1 MAISTN
7 GAIIT
12 RVTSALYGEYLSNAS
27 YDEVISTA
35 PATLAATFLSNDFA
49 GKTDMQIATTM
60 LTNLGLTSIT
70 GLDNWLSAQLTAAG
84 STTAAKGAKIV
95 SIMND
100 YANLTADATYGTYA
114 TAFNAKV
121 AAGLVKSQTAGN
133 AGGAYATADA
143 VSISNT
149 TTALST
155 GLDNV
160 LGGAGNDTINGVATT
175 FQTGDI
181 IDGGAGTDTV
191 YVSVATDF
199 APTRITNVEKFIV
212 NPAGA
217 GTANFNAVSGISSV
231 ELLSPVGVQT
241 ISKIAGT
248 VAVAVTN
255 SSTTT
260 TVAPKGTTLTGAA
273 DNFALTVNGV
283 TGAVTVASDD
293 VNDYETASIASSTVA
308 STLPSFD
315 VGDSGAASTITGL
328 TITGDA
334 ALTITAA
341 LGASIKTVNAS
352 AATAA
357 VKLTVANATGTTVT
371 GGAGNDNIT
380 AGAGNDVI
388 SGGAGN
394 DTIVAGAA
402 GNDSVDGGAG
412 NDTVTATGADA
423 NDTIVGGDG
432 TDTLTLTTPLTY
444 TAATSSAALVN
455 QAANVTGFEKLS
467 LSGAQV
473 MTGLNA
479 GNAITSLAVPNGGTA
494 TVTDAP
500 ATLVNFTFA
509 ATGAASVTLGTT
521 ADGAADNAAVTLG
534 SATGQAASVVSSL
547 TVAGYDTATVSS
559 VGADGNQITSLVGTK
574 LTSVTLSGDK
584 TITDLNLAAT
594 TVAVKTI
601 DASAYTAATLTGVDG
616 SSGATAAG
624 FNFVPGTATSYGI
637 TGGAGSD
644 TITGGALN
652 DTLAGGDGN
661 DTIDAKE
668 GVNDIQGGAGNDVLT
683 AGAGN
688 DTIQDGS
695 GNDVVTAGAGDDT
708 VTLGSGSDSVNAGAG
723 NDTITASTNLDS
735 ADTIGGGDGT
745 DTLTA
750 TFSSVGATPT
760 ITGVETLRASF
771 GASTFVSGTKID
783 ASTTA
788 ITVDSASAAAVSPTI
803 KDLGTGV
810 TLTLTDDNTLGG
822 TAGNLGAVTLDTV
835 AAATLAV
842 KVAGNADVAT
852 ATATSITSLTV
863 TDAVSVAL
871 SSSGGSTTNVINHAT
886 GAIALDAVDTTS
898 LSITTAA
905 GSGLTGASNITGTTA
920 VTSVTLSAASYGD
933 INYGTIVDGKVLN
946 TLSLTAA
953 GESSDVT
960 LGAVG
965 GGTTAALTTL
975 SLSASAGGT
984 VTTGAI
990 NSTANMDSLTISGTG
1005 TSSAISPSV
1014 GGTITT
1020 NAGSINSVTLSA
1032 ADRATVTL
1040 AEADLIVG
1048 AGLVSTLAASATSRA
1063 TLNLSGFLADSTA
1076 TGVAAS
1082 YGFTTSDRGVMTL
1095 DAGTSITTNG
1105 DLSALSLTVGSDSTF
1120 NAAAGAT
1127 VSAAGTIASTSVSVA
1142 SDATTTGELSLGE
1155 VGTVHT
1161 AATVTLAEASAN
1173 GADFNLIGK
1182 TFNSL
1187 SITLDGAAA
1196 ITVAAAAD
1204 ADSITANAGTGQAGM
1219 TIQFDGNAQ
1228 AIAVYNSEATAPT
1241 ITALTLNA
1249 GSSTG
1254 TNTLNVSAASKA
1266 TVTGGSGADT
1276 ITGTAGR
1283 DTISAGAGTDTIT
1296 GGAGGDSFTG
1306 GTGVD
1311 AYQDVGIAGNSV
1323 VASASGLT
1331 AGAIAVGDSI
1341 TFATTTAGN
1350 VDYIS
1355 DFAATDTINF
1365 TTDATAPT
1373 NAVGLAAT
1381 LDLVTN
1387 TGYVLYGTYTAST
1400 GVFVVAAGWVAS
1412 TSQDALLV
1420 QGDAGTLTFATTTG
1434 YVVLDNLT
1442 AALVAGNIN

>member
-1 MAISTN
+1 
-7 GAIIT
+7 
-12 RVTSALYGEYLSNAS
+12 
-27 YDEVISTA
+27 
-35 PATLAATFLSNDFA
+35 
-49 GKTDMQIATTM
+49 
-60 LTNLGLTSIT
+60 LTSIA
-70 GLDNWLSAQLTAAG
+70 GLNNWLSAQLTAAG
-84 STTAAKGAKIV
+84 STAAAKGAKIV
-95 SIMND
+95 SILND
-100 YANLTADATYGTYA
+100 YANMTSDATYGTYA
-114 TAFNAKV
+114 TSFNAKV
-121 AAGLVKSQTAGN
+121 SAGLVKSQTAGN

-143 VSISNT
+143 VSITDT
-149 TTALST
+149 TTALTT

-160 LGGAGNDTINGVATT
+160 LGGAGNDTINGVSTT

-191 YVSVATDF
+191 YVSVASDF
-199 APTRITNVEKFIV
+199 APTRITNVEKFII
-212 NPAGA
+212 NPAAAGA
-217 GTANFNAVSGISSV
+217 ANFNAVSGISSV
-231 ELLSPVGVQT
+231 ELLSPVGAQS

-260 TVAPKGTTLTGAA
+260 TVSTKGTTLTGAA

-308 STLPSFD
+308 SVLPSFD

-341 LGASIKTVNAS
+341 LGASIKSVDAS
-352 AATAA
+352 KATGAIR
-357 VKLTVANATGTTVT
+357 LTVANATGTTVT
-371 GGAGNDNIT
+371 GGAGNDNLT
-380 AGAGNDVI
+380 GGAGNDVI

-412 NDTVTATGADA
+412 NDTITATGADA
-423 NDTIVGGDG
+423 NDTIGGGDG
-432 TDTLTLTTPLTY
+432 TDTLTLTTGLTY

-455 QAANVTGFEKLS
+455 QAANVTGFERLS
-467 LSGAQV
+467 LSGTQV

-479 GNAITSLAVPNGGTA
+479 GNAITNLSVPAAGAA
-494 TVTDAP
+494 TVTEAP
-500 ATLVNFTFA
+500 ATLVNFAFGT
-509 ATGAASVTLGTT
+509 TGSASVTLGTA
-521 ADGAADNAAVTLG
+521 ADGAADNAAITLG

-547 TVAGYDTATVSS
+547 TLGGYDTATVAS
-559 VGADGNQITSLVGTK
+559 VGADGNQLTSLVGTK

-616 SSGATAAG
+616 SSGATAVG

-695 GNDVVTAGAGDDT
+695 GNDVVTAGAGDDSI
-708 VTLGSGSDSVNAGAG
+708 TLGSGSDSVNAGAG

-771 GASTFVSGTKID
+771 GASTFLSGTKID

-803 KDLGTGV
+803 RDLGTGV
-810 TLTLTDDNTLGG
+810 TVTLTDDNTLAG
-822 TAGNLGAVTLDTV
+822 TAGDLGAVTLDTV
-835 AAATLAV
+835 ASATLAV
-842 KVAGNADVAT
+842 RVAGNANAAT
-852 ATATSITSLTV
+852 ATATSLTSLTV
-863 TDAVSVAL
+863 TDAVSLAL
-871 SSSGGSTTNVINHAT
+871 SSTGGSTTNVINHAT
-886 GAIALDAVDTTS
+886 GAIALAPLATTS

-905 GSGLTGASNITGTTA
+905 GSGLTGGSAITGTTA

-953 GESSDVT
+953 GESSDIT

-965 GGTTAALTTL
+965 GTTAAALTTL
-975 SLSASAGGT
+975 SLSASAGGSIAS
-984 VTTGAI
+984 GAI
-990 NSTANMDSLTISGTG
+990 TSSANMDSLTVSGTG
-1005 TSSAISPSV
+1005 TNTAVTP
-1014 GGTITT
+1014 GGSITT
-1020 NAGSINSVTLSA
+1020 GNGSINSATLSA
-1032 ADRATVTL
+1032 ADRATVTMGGG
-1040 AEADLIVG
+1040 DLVIG
-1048 AGLVSTLAASATSRA
+1048 SGLISTLAASASGRA
-1063 TLNLSGFLADSTA
+1063 TLSLSDFLADSTS

-1095 DAGTSITTNG
+1095 NGGTSITTDG
-1105 DLSALSLTVGSDSTF
+1105 DLSALSVTVGSDSTF
-1120 NAAAGAT
+1120 NAATGAV
-1127 VSAAGTIASTSVSVA
+1127 VSAAGTIAATSISVA
-1142 SDATTTGELSLGE
+1142 SDSTTTGELTVGE
-1155 VGTVHT
+1155 VGSVHT
-1161 AATVTLAEASAN
+1161 AATVSMFEASAN
-1173 GADFNLIGK
+1173 GADFNLVGK
-1182 TFNSL
+1182 TFTSL
-1187 SITLDGAAA
+1187 SITLDGATA
-1196 ITVAAAAD
+1196 ITVAAATD
-1204 ADSITANAGTGQAGM
+1204 ADSITGGNQAGL
-1219 TIQFDGNAQ
+1219 TVNFDGNTD
-1228 AIAVYNSEATAPT
+1228 AIAVYNSAATAPT

-1283 DTISAGAGTDTIT
+1283 DTISAGAGADTIT

-1306 GTGVD
+1306 GSGID
-1311 AYQDVGIAGNSV
+1311 AYQDVGIATNSV

-1331 AGAIAVGDSI
+1331 TAAIAAGDTI

-1355 DFAATDTINF
+1355 DFAATDTINL
-1365 TTDATAPT
+1365 TTAATAPT
-1373 NAVGLAAT
+1373 SAIGLAAT

-1387 TGYVLYGTYTAST
+1387 TAYVMYGTYNTTT
-1400 GVFVVAAGWVAS
+1400 GVFTVAS
-1412 TSQDALLV
+1412 AFNATTACDALLV
-1420 QGDAGTLTFATTTG
+1420 EGDAGALTFVTTTG

-1442 AALVAGNIN
+1442 AALVAGNIV

>member
-49 GKTDMQIATTM
+49 GKTDKQIATTM

-84 STTAAKGAKIV
+84 STAAAKGAKIV

-100 YANLTADATYGTYA
+100 YANLTADATYGSYA
-114 TAFNAKV
+114 IAFNAKV

-143 VSISNT
+143 VSIANT

-191 YVSVATDF
+191 YVSVADNF

-231 ELLSPVGVQT
+231 ELLSPVGAQT
-241 ISKIAGT
+241 VSKIAGT
-248 VAVAVTN
+248 VAVAVNN

-260 TVAPKGTTLTGAA
+260 TVTPKGTTLTGAA

-315 VGDSGAASTITGL
+315 VGDTGAASTITGL

-432 TDTLTLTTPLTY
+432 TDTLTLTTALTY
-444 TAATSSAALVN
+444 TAATSTAALVN

-467 LSGAQV
+467 LSGTQV

-479 GNAITSLAVPNGGTA
+479 GNAITSLAVPAAGTA

-500 ATLVNFTFA
+500 ATLVNFTFG

-559 VGADGNQITSLVGTK
+559 IGADLNQITSLVGTK

-616 SSGATAAG
+616 SSGATAVG

-637 TGGAGSD
+637 TGGAGAD

-708 VTLGSGSDSVNAGAG
+708 VTLGAGSDSVNAGAG

-822 TAGNLGAVTLDTV
+822 TAGDLGAVTLDTV

-842 KVAGNADVAT
+842 KIAGNADAAT
-852 ATATSITSLTV
+852 TKATSITSLTV

-871 SSSGGSTTNVINHAT
+871 SSSGGSTTNVIDHTT
-886 GAIALDAVDTTS
+886 GAITLDTVDTTS

-905 GSGLTGASNITGTTA
+905 GSGFVGDSNITGTTA
-920 VTSVTLSAASYGD
+920 VTSVTLSAASFGD
-933 INYGTIVDGKVLN
+933 IKYGTISDAKVLN

-953 GESSDVT
+953 GESSDVS
-960 LGAVG
+960 LGIVG
-965 GGTTAALTTL
+965 GGTVAALTTL
-975 SLSASAGGT
+975 SLSASAGGSIAT
-984 VTTGAI
+984 AAI
-990 NSTANMDSLTISGTG
+990 TSSANMDSLTVSGTG
-1005 TSSAISPSV
+1005 TNTAVTP
-1014 GGTITT
+1014 GGVITT
-1020 NAGSINSVTLSA
+1020 GNGSINSATLSA
-1032 ADRATVTL
+1032 ADRATVTM
-1040 AEADLIVG
+1040 AAGDLTIG
-1048 AGLVSTLAASATSRA
+1048 SGLLSTLAASASGRA
-1063 TLNLSGFLADSTA
+1063 TLNLSGFLADSTS

-1082 YGFTTSDRGVMTL
+1082 YGFTTSDRGVITMN
-1095 DAGTSITTNG
+1095 AGTSITTDG
-1105 DLSALSLTVGSDSTF
+1105 DLSALSLTVGSDTTF
-1120 NAAAGAT
+1120 NAATGSV
-1127 VSAAGTIASTSVSVA
+1127 VSAAGTIGSTAISVA

-1155 VGTVHT
+1155 VSSVHT

-1182 TFNSL
+1182 TFTSL
-1187 SITLDGAAA
+1187 SITLDGATA
-1196 ITVAAAAD
+1196 ITVAAATD
-1204 ADSITANAGTGQAGM
+1204 AGSGVDGDQAGL
-1219 TIQFDGNAQ
+1219 TVNFDGNAE
-1228 AIAVYNSEATAPT
+1228 AIAVYNSAATAPT
-1241 ITALTLNA
+1241 ITSLTLNA

-1254 TNTLNVSAASKA
+1254 ANTLNVSAASKA
-1266 TVTGGSGADT
+1266 SVTGGSGVDT
-1276 ITGTAGR
+1276 ITGTAGA
-1283 DTISAGAGTDTIT
+1283 DTISGGAGADTIT
-1296 GGAGGDSFTG
+1296 GGAGADSMTG
-1306 GTGVD
+1306 GTGADTFVFTTASTSTPSGTNFD
-1311 AYQDVGIAGNSV
+1311 TITDYTKASDVIDHAADIVKFATAVTAASGTAGVTVTTGVTSFNAADNTLALKVTAIAAALAAAGAGNTLLFQDGSD
-1323 VASASGLT
+1323 SYLYITDGT
-1331 AGAIAVGDSI
+1331 AGAG
-1341 TFATTTAGN
+1341 
-1350 VDYIS
+1350 
-1355 DFAATDTINF
+1355 
-1365 TTDATAPT
+1365 TTDVLIKLTGIT
-1373 NAVGLAAT
+1373 GTSNDEITVVG
-1381 LDLVTN
+1381 
-1387 TGYVLYGTYTAST
+1387 
-1400 GVFVVAAGWVAS
+1400 
-1412 TSQDALLV
+1412 
-1420 QGDAGTLTFATTTG
+1420 
-1434 YVVLDNLT
+1434 
-1442 AALVAGNIN
+1442 GNITTLS